1 MVERQKALVVC
12 PGRGTYG
19 KAELGYLTRFHSD
32 KGELIDAF
40 DRLRAER
47 GQPTLS
53 DLDGADR
60 FSPALHTRGD
70 IASPLIF
77 AASYADFLAIDRS
90 RFDIAAVTGNSM
102 GWYTAL
108 AVGGSVGAEQGF
120 RIIDAMGENSQA
132 GEAGGQVLLTLVDE
146 EWRELPGL
154 REQVFALTRS
164 INARDSCRLYESI
177 ELGGM
182 IVLAGNEPGLAALL
196 AEAPPTPTRE
206 PLRLVNHGP
215 FHTPL
220 MAGSSERALAQLP
233 SAWFG
238 SPEVS
243 MIDGRGH
250 VWRPFASRPEALHD
264 YTFAA
269 QILET
274 YDFTRAIQVAVKEHA
289 PDRIVLLGP
298 GDTLGGAIAQ
308 ALIAIQWRGL
318 RSKADFQQMQS
329 EEPFLIS
336 MGREDQRA
344 LATHRGSSEVV
355 ETAALEI

>member
-1 MVERQKALVVC
+1 MTERQKALVVC

-19 KAELGYLTRFHSD
+19 KAELGYLKRFHAKNGDLFTSFD
-32 KGELIDAF
+32 LI
-40 DRLRAER
+40 RSER
-47 GQPTLS
+47 GQPTITE
-53 DLDGADR
+53 LDGADR

-77 AASYADFLAIDRS
+77 AASYADFLSIDRS
-90 RFDIAAVTGNSM
+90 SFDIAAVTGNSM

-108 AVGGSVGAEQGF
+108 AVAGAVGAEQGF

-132 GEAGGQVLLTLVDE
+132 GEPGGQVLLTLVDE
-146 EWRELPGL
+146 DWRELPGL
-154 REQVFALTRS
+154 REQLLALAAT
-164 INARDSCRLYESI
+164 INGRDGCSLYVSI

-182 IVLAGNEPGLAALL
+182 IVFAGNEPGLAALL
-196 AEAPPTPTRE
+196 AEAPPTPARE

-220 MAGSSERALAQLP
+220 MTGSSERAMAQLP
-233 SAWFG
+233 VDWFG
-238 SPEVS
+238 SPETPMV
-243 MIDGRGH
+243 DGRGH
-250 VWRPFASRPEALHD
+250 IWRPFATGPSALHH
-264 YTFAA
+264 YTFVA

-308 ALIAIQWRGL
+308 ALIAI
-318 RSKADFQQMQS
+318 
-329 EEPFLIS
+329 
-336 MGREDQRA
+336 
-344 LATHRGSSEVV
+344 
-355 ETAALEI
+355 

>member
-1 MVERQKALVVC
+1 MAEREAVLVVC

-19 KAELGYLTRFHSD
+19 KAELGYLKRHHGD
-32 KGELIDAF
+32 RRELIATF

-53 DLDGADR
+53 ELDGADR

-77 AASYADFLAIDRS
+77 AASYADFLALDRS
-90 RFDIAAVTGNSM
+90 RFDVAAITGNSM

-108 AVGGSVGAEQGF
+108 AVAGAVGLEQGF

-132 GEAGGQVLLTLVDE
+132 GEPGGQVLLTLVDE
-146 EWRELPGL
+146 EWRALPGL
-154 REQVFALTRS
+154 REQVLALGDA
-164 INARDSCRLYESI
+164 INGRDGCRLYVSI

-182 IVLAGNEPGLAALL
+182 IVFAGNEAGLAALI
-196 AEAPPTPTRE
+196 AEAPPTPARE

-220 MAGSSERALAQLP
+220 MNGSSERALAQLP
-233 SAWFG
+233 GAWFG
-238 SPEVS
+238 SPEVP

-250 VWRPFASRPEALHD
+250 IWRRFATDPAALRD
-264 YTFAA
+264 YTFAT
-269 QILET
+269 QILEA
-274 YDFTRAIQVAVKEHA
+274 YDFTRAVQVAVREYA

-318 RSKADFQQMQS
+318 HSKRDFQEMQGQA
-329 EEPFLIS
+329 PFLLA

-344 LATHRGSSEVV
+344 LVTG
-355 ETAALEI
+355 

>member
-1 MVERQKALVVC
+1 MAEAALVIC

-19 KAELGYLTRFHSD
+19 KAELGYLKRHHGD
-32 KGELIDAF
+32 KGELIAAF

-53 DLDGADR
+53 ELDGAER

-77 AASYADFLAIDRS
+77 AASYLDYLAIDRS
-90 RFDIAAVTGNSM
+90 RFDVAAVTGNSM

-108 AVGGSVGAEQGF
+108 AVGGAVGAEHGC
-120 RIIDAMGENSQA
+120 RIVDAMGENSQA
-132 GEAGGQVLLTLVDE
+132 GEPGGQVLVTLVDE
-146 EWRELPGL
+146 QWHEPPGL
-154 REQVFALTRS
+154 RGQVLALAEAIGSRPGC
-164 INARDSCRLYESI
+164 ALHVSI

-182 IVLAGNEPGLAALL
+182 IVFAGNEAGLQALL
-196 AEAPPTPTRE
+196 AEAPAGPGRE

-220 MAGSSERALAQLP
+220 MQGSADRAMASLP
-233 SAWFG
+233 ADWFG
-238 SPEVS
+238 SPDRP

-250 VWRPFASRPEALHD
+250 IWRPHASRPEALHD
-264 YTFAA
+264 YTFVA

-274 YDFTRAIQVAVKEHA
+274 YDFTRAVQVAVKEYA

-308 ALIAIQWRGL
+308 ALIAIRWQGL
-318 RSKADFQQMQS
+318 GSKQDFQERQAS
-329 EEPFLIS
+329 SPFLLA
-336 MGREDQRA
+336 MGRDDQRA
-344 LATHRGSSEVV
+344 LVTG
-355 ETAALEI
+355 

>member
-1 MVERQKALVVC
+1 MAEREKALVVC

-19 KAELGYLTRFHSD
+19 KPELGYLKRFHAIRGDLVTS
-32 KGELIDAF
+32 F
-40 DRLRAER
+40 DRLRSER

-53 DLDGADR
+53 ELDGAER

-77 AASYADFLAIDRS
+77 AASFADFLAIDRS

-108 AVGGSVGAEQGF
+108 AVGGAVDSEHGF

-132 GEAGGQVLLTLVDE
+132 GEPGGQVLLTLVDE
-146 EWRELPGL
+146 DWRAIPGL
-154 REQVFALTRS
+154 RDRVLALAAS
-164 INARDSCRLYESI
+164 IGGRDGCSLYVSI

-220 MAGSSERALAQLP
+220 MRGSSERALTQLP
-233 SAWFG
+233 SAWFN
-238 SPEVS
+238 SPRVP

-250 VWRPFASRPEALHD
+250 VWRPFAAGPGALHD
-264 YTFAA
+264 YTFVA

-274 YDFTRAIQVAVKEHA
+274 YHFTRSVQVAVKEFA
-289 PDRIVLLGP
+289 PDRIILLGP

-308 ALIAIQWRGL
+308 SLIAIQWRGL
-318 RSKADFQQMQS
+318 RSKSDFQEMQS
-329 EEPFLIS
+329 SDPFLIS
-336 MGREDQRA
+336 MGREDQRG
-344 LATHRGSSEVV
+344 LV
-355 ETAALEI
+355 TAS

>member
-1 MVERQKALVVC
+1 VAERQKALVVC

-19 KAELGYLTRFHSD
+19 KAELGYLKRFHAD
-32 KGELIDAF
+32 KGELIATF

-53 DLDGADR
+53 ELDGAER

-77 AASYADFLAIDRS
+77 AASYADYLAIDGK

-108 AVGGSVGAEQGF
+108 AVAGAVGAGPGF

-146 EWRELPGL
+146 EWRELQGL
-154 REQVFALTRS
+154 REQVLALAGA
-164 INARDSCRLYESI
+164 IQARDGCSLYVSI

-182 IVLAGNEPGLAALL
+182 IVFAGNEPGLAALL
-196 AEAPPTPTRE
+196 AEAPPTPARD

-220 MAGSSERALAQLP
+220 MTGSSERALAQLP
-233 SAWFG
+233 SEWFG
-238 SPEVS
+238 SPRLP

-250 VWRPFASRPEALHD
+250 IWRPHAAAAAALHD
-264 YTFAA
+264 YTFVA

-274 YDFTRAIQVAVKEHA
+274 YDFTRALQVAVREHS
-289 PDRIVLLGP
+289 PDRIILLGP

-318 RSKADFQQMQS
+318 SSKRDFQQMQADD
-329 EEPFLIS
+329 PFLIS

-344 LATHRGSSEVV
+344 LVV
-355 ETAALEI
+355 S

>member
-1 MVERQKALVVC
+1 MAERLKALVVC

-19 KAELGYLTRFHSD
+19 KSELGYLKRFHGD
-32 KGELIDAF
+32 KGELVGTF
-40 DRLRAER
+40 DRLRSER
-47 GQPTLS
+47 GRPTIS
-53 DLDGADR
+53 ELDGADR

-77 AASYADFLAIDRS
+77 AASFADFLAIDRS
-90 RFDIAAVTGNSM
+90 RFDVAAVTGNSM

-108 AVGGSVGAEQGF
+108 AVAGAVGAEQGF

-154 REQVFALTRS
+154 RQEVLALAS
-164 INARDSCRLYESI
+164 AVGGRDGCRLYVSI

-182 IVLAGNEPGLAALL
+182 IVFAGNEAGLAALI
-196 AEAPPTPTRE
+196 AEAPPTPARE

-220 MAGSSERALAQLP
+220 MAGSSERALARLP
-233 SAWFG
+233 GEWFG
-238 SPEVS
+238 SPEVP
-243 MIDGRGH
+243 MVDGRGH
-250 VWRPFASRPEALHD
+250 VWRPFASNPAALRD
-264 YTFAA
+264 YTFVH

-274 YDFTRAIQVAVKEHA
+274 YDFTRAIQVAVREHA

-308 ALIAIQWRGL
+308 ALIAIEWLGL
-318 RSKADFQQMQS
+318 RSKADFQEMQAAS
-329 EEPFLIS
+329 PFLIS
-336 MGREDQRA
+336 MGREEQRGLVA
-344 LATHRGSSEVV
+344 R
-355 ETAALEI
+355 

>member
-1 MVERQKALVVC
+1 MPADNQTALLVC

-19 KAELGYLTRFHSD
+19 KAELGYLKRFHAD
-32 KGELIDAF
+32 KGELIGRF

-47 GQPTLS
+47 GQPTIS
-53 DLDGADR
+53 ELDGSER

-77 AASYADFLAIDRS
+77 AASYADYLAIDRS
-90 RFDIAAVTGNSM
+90 RFEVAAVTGNSM

-108 AVGGSVGAEQGF
+108 AVGGAVDAEHGF

-132 GEAGGQVLLTLVDE
+132 GDAGGQVLLTLVDE
-146 EWRELPGL
+146 EWKAIPGL
-154 REQVFALTRS
+154 RGDVLALAAS
-164 INARDSCRLYESI
+164 IGARDGCSLFVSI

-182 IVLAGNEPGLAALL
+182 IVFAGNEAGLAALT
-196 AEAPPTPTRE
+196 AEAPPNPARD

-233 SAWFG
+233 AAWFG
-238 SPEVS
+238 PPQVP

-250 VWRPFASRPEALHD
+250 VWRRFASRPEAMHD
-264 YTFAA
+264 YTFVA

-274 YDFTRAIQVAVKEHA
+274 YDFTRAVQVAVKEYA
-289 PDRIVLLGP
+289 PDRIILLGP

-308 ALIAIQWRGL
+308 ALIAIEWRGL
-318 RSKADFQQMQS
+318 KSKSDFQAMQS
-329 EEPFLIS
+329 KEPFLIS
-336 MGREDQRA
+336 MGREEQRA
-344 LATHRGSSEVV
+344 LVTK
-355 ETAALEI
+355 